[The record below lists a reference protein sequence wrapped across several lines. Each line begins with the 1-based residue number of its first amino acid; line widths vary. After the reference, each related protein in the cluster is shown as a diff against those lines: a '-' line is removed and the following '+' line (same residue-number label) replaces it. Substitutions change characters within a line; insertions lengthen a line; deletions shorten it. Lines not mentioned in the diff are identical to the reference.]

1 MIQCS
6 DEEMGQLV
14 AATEAETGDELAF
27 AERLIDSYPEDARLH
42 FLRGSLLA
50 GSGRPIEAHSSL
62 SRAVALAPDFA
73 VARFQ
78 LGFFELTSGEAA
90 RALATWEPLRT
101 LPEDHY
107 LARFVSGLTHLIH
120 DRFADC
126 SKELNAG
133 IEVNDE
139 NLPLNRDMGLI
150 LDQCAGLKE
159 SAAAGAERES
169 AGEASATSFLLGQL
183 GGRGTTH

>member
-1 MIQCS
+1 MEQCS

-14 AATEAETGDELAF
+14 AAAEAGTGDEVAF
-27 AERLIDSYPEDARLH
+27 AERLLDSYPEDARLH

-101 LPEDHY
+101 LPTDHY
-107 LARFVSGLTHLIH
+107 LARFVDGLTHLIH
-120 DRFADC
+120 DRFADA
-126 SKELNAG
+126 SRELKAG
-133 IEVNDE
+133 IAVNDE
-139 NLPLNRDMGLI
+139 NLPLNRDMNLI
-150 LDQCAGLKE
+150 VEQCAGLKDA
-159 SAAAGAERES
+159 AAAGTEQES
-169 AGEASATSFLLGQL
+169 AEEASATSFLLGQL